1 MASRMSSPSAVKA
14 SEAVSGGGKF
24 GVRVL
29 ILEDDHEIYAGLLRE
44 DLPPLIASQSVEAVI
59 PSARSCDIWFGQPD
73 LLVQLLRAVPPPK
86 WIQSTWAGF
95 ERFLAPDLPRGYL
108 LTRAVGVFGQSMAEY
123 VLSYMLARERQH
135 GARLVSQKSGIWD
148 DRLPGGLA
156 GRTVLIAGCGDIGQS
171 VARFLVPFG
180 CTLLGVARTARRI
193 EPFEEVGT
201 IDRLP
206 ELAARADYV
215 VNLLPDGARTRDLF
229 DSGLFRHFK
238 FGATFINAGRGSAV
252 VEEDLGAAVRSSRVS
267 WAVLDVCR
275 EEPLD
280 PKSPLWSLEGVFL
293 TGHTAAP
300 STPASLVRLFRSNL
314 ERFRAGEA
322 LEGVVDLSVAGSGS

>member
-1 MASRMSSPSAVKA
+1 M
-14 SEAVSGGGKF
+14 
-24 GVRVL
+24 RVL

-44 DLPPLIASQSVEAVI
+44 ALPSLIASQSVEEVG

-73 LLVQLLRAVPPPK
+73 LLVRLLRAVPPPK

-95 ERFLAPDLPRGYL
+95 ERFQAPDLPRGYL

-135 GARLVSQKSGIWD
+135 ASRRGAQENGIWD
-148 DRLPGGLA
+148 TRLPGGLA

-171 VARFLVPFG
+171 VARFLAPFG
-180 CTLLGVARTARRI
+180 CTLIGVARTARRI
-193 EPFEEVGT
+193 EPFAEIQT
-201 IDRLP
+201 LDRLP
-206 ELAARADYV
+206 DLAARADYV
-215 VNLLPDGARTRDLF
+215 VNLLPDSARTRDLF
-229 DSGLFRHFK
+229 DRDLFQQFK
-238 FGATFINAGRGSAV
+238 PGATFINAGRGSAV
-252 VEEDLGAAVRSSRVS
+252 VEADLVAAMENGRVS

-280 PKSPLWSLEGVFL
+280 PGSPLWGLEGVFL

-300 STPASLVRLFRSNL
+300 SIPANLVRLFRSNL
-314 ERFRAGEA
+314 GRFCAGEA
-322 LEGVVDLSVAGSGS
+322 LEGVVELAESKF